1 MFVSCAVCC
10 LDRFYDRYSTSAE
23 FGEYLADA
31 SLPLRAEIQGQG
43 SCSLLDQPPS
53 NHTNALLDSELN
65 FVSGP
70 FARMSRSYSRI
81 DPTPTRGYQD
91 ILLFLAL
98 EDVQNFAAL
107 RTPLMSGQN
116 SIGDRLR
123 FFVGMAHIKT
133 LRSDRLAV
141 SSSQVEI
148 NADITSSY
156 VYTTQTATD
165 FTFIRDV
172 QVSLSEVK
180 RPTPD
185 SNVPTAKFAT
195 ITLIVRN
202 TLTSTDAVNI
212 IPPLALYVGVGF
224 TANAASTPVY
234 PCAQTYTGA
243 TKTDLDAMLLQQR
256 HCALQDPICSAQG
269 PVPVGPGG
277 SIQFTFP
284 LEDSTWND
292 AMLDADDSMR
302 QSIYI
307 DFMVS
312 VLDQSGK
319 RLVTNLK
326 TSTVIKRTSVVS
338 RCTDPELLASSIS
351 EILSVDIFLGLAGSE
366 EQFDSSLVQ
375 SLDVTKRMPETLRR
389 DISSTA
395 SNVMTVLVKGQ
406 PDMFEEHF
414 ARDYTLAVEDIITL
428 HFLSKDKLNQATAL
442 INAGTAF
449 TQARGLHSDLSIMH
463 LVPSAELL
471 NICLMQSIRNR
482 FGCLAQREVK
492 RRRIEFAQSSIINI
506 AQNDASDL
514 LNVST
519 AAGVWTSNL
528 LGNSE
533 YARQLGFNHSNIMNK
548 KNNLNARYRRGF
560 MISPTTPWAK
570 REMDAALVTTPLDLA
585 QNTITTILLTLDA
598 NIGESYQSTVLGGAP
613 HVSNF
618 VPSRRL
624 LSSAPSAVRHVA
636 RMLMQLNSDGSS
648 GITAAPQT
656 TPNRNT
662 APTARRQITSV
673 DDSANVVKTVCA
685 NSPGSHKCGMIR
697 VTKRV
702 STAEFCL
709 GEEAIMQGQQA
720 AIDLA
725 LQRASDDALQE
736 VHITSVSQKNR
747 GSICHPAPG
756 RRLLAAATSHD
767 LIFTLVL
774 EVRTMVDAFSLSAAA
789 LGAEKITAIRGL
801 TNDSFW
807 RLCENGIVTDDCVKT
822 IAQSYN
828 ATRDIVVPFSLHI
841 PDPAANAPDMVRIRG
856 IINLMY
862 TNNTRVSIS
871 APIHIAGSLTTRFEV
886 TISVPFLQTY
896 GDEYV
901 AAAMLGLKNAGF
913 HPETTTQ
920 SSVVLRLAHADVN
933 AIVLSDIRN
942 ATAKA
947 YGVNIGKVKLT
958 VLPDSMNGQT
968 TVSIVVQTLWNE
980 TDVTHNVQVVLVVS
994 MLEATFRSIQSQYVA
1009 AIASVAGVSV
1019 DKVAIGAIVTVSTSR
1034 RLLAASIQVP
1044 FTITVSS
1051 AAAGATLAG
1060 GLSVAATNTALSSQ
1074 NQPPVT
1080 FLAPA
1085 STASAVSAAAQ
1096 QLQITRSQS
1105 LDGSLVALNLKQPSN
1120 AILYI
1125 DTVVTI
1131 DGEATSGNSNTV
1143 ILLYLLLA
1151 FLIFMMIAGVF
1162 WGRRA
1167 FGDNT
1172 ATSDKHVIDY
1182 NAINSYDAGQHGISV
1197 PVGIPVENPLTMD
1210 PSKMF
1215 PMMHHN
1221 HQSTYHY
1228 R

>member
-1 MFVSCAVCC
+1 VCC

-406 PDMFEEHF
+406 PDMFE
-414 ARDYTLAVEDIITL
+414 
-428 HFLSKDKLNQATAL
+428 
-442 INAGTAF
+442 
-449 TQARGLHSDLSIMH
+449 
-463 LVPSAELL
+463 
-471 NICLMQSIRNR
+471 
-482 FGCLAQREVK
+482 
-492 RRRIEFAQSSIINI
+492 
-506 AQNDASDL
+506 
-514 LNVST
+514 
-519 AAGVWTSNL
+519 
-528 LGNSE
+528 
-533 YARQLGFNHSNIMNK
+533 
-548 KNNLNARYRRGF
+548 
-560 MISPTTPWAK
+560 
-570 REMDAALVTTPLDLA
+570 
-585 QNTITTILLTLDA
+585 
-598 NIGESYQSTVLGGAP
+598 
-613 HVSNF
+613 
-618 VPSRRL
+618 
-624 LSSAPSAVRHVA
+624 
-636 RMLMQLNSDGSS
+636 
-648 GITAAPQT
+648 
-656 TPNRNT
+656 
-662 APTARRQITSV
+662 
-673 DDSANVVKTVCA
+673 
-685 NSPGSHKCGMIR
+685 
-697 VTKRV
+697 
-702 STAEFCL
+702 
-709 GEEAIMQGQQA
+709 
-720 AIDLA
+720 
-725 LQRASDDALQE
+725 
-736 VHITSVSQKNR
+736 
-747 GSICHPAPG
+747 
-756 RRLLAAATSHD
+756 
-767 LIFTLVL
+767 
-774 EVRTMVDAFSLSAAA
+774 
-789 LGAEKITAIRGL
+789 
-801 TNDSFW
+801 
-807 RLCENGIVTDDCVKT
+807 
-822 IAQSYN
+822 
-828 ATRDIVVPFSLHI
+828 
-841 PDPAANAPDMVRIRG
+841 
-856 IINLMY
+856 
-862 TNNTRVSIS
+862 
-871 APIHIAGSLTTRFEV
+871 
-886 TISVPFLQTY
+886 
-896 GDEYV
+896 
-901 AAAMLGLKNAGF
+901 
-913 HPETTTQ
+913 
-920 SSVVLRLAHADVN
+920 
-933 AIVLSDIRN
+933 
-942 ATAKA
+942 
-947 YGVNIGKVKLT
+947 
-958 VLPDSMNGQT
+958 
-968 TVSIVVQTLWNE
+968 
-980 TDVTHNVQVVLVVS
+980 
-994 MLEATFRSIQSQYVA
+994 
-1009 AIASVAGVSV
+1009 
-1019 DKVAIGAIVTVSTSR
+1019 
-1034 RLLAASIQVP
+1034 
-1044 FTITVSS
+1044 
-1051 AAAGATLAG
+1051 
-1060 GLSVAATNTALSSQ
+1060 
-1074 NQPPVT
+1074 
-1080 FLAPA
+1080 
-1085 STASAVSAAAQ
+1085 
-1096 QLQITRSQS
+1096 
-1105 LDGSLVALNLKQPSN
+1105 
-1120 AILYI
+1120 
-1125 DTVVTI
+1125 
-1131 DGEATSGNSNTV
+1131 
-1143 ILLYLLLA
+1143 
-1151 FLIFMMIAGVF
+1151 
-1162 WGRRA
+1162 
-1167 FGDNT
+1167 
-1172 ATSDKHVIDY
+1172 
-1182 NAINSYDAGQHGISV
+1182 
-1197 PVGIPVENPLTMD
+1197 
-1210 PSKMF
+1210 
-1215 PMMHHN
+1215 
-1221 HQSTYHY
+1221 
-1228 R
+1228 